1 MADQQRNPNQAPDRG
16 NQGDG
21 QGGERNR
28 DLGNESG
35 RVGTGTERERGT
47 VQEPGT
53 QQPGKTQPDR
63 SQGGGFGGGQESG
76 V

>member
-1 MADQQRNPNQAPDRG
+1 MADQMNNPNNTPNRGG
-16 NQGDG
+16 NQSDG
-21 QGGERNR
+21 QGERNR

-53 QQPGKTQPDR
+53 QPDR
-63 SQGGGFGGGQESG
+63 DRQGGGSQDDEIDRDRGGL
-76 V
+76 